1 MSGIVYQAS
10 VYSRVVEYRNFK
22 GQDKKVELF
31 FALDPLQLLS
41 VIASFEPKRN
51 KRSKNPAK
59 QGEVEPI
66 TNEQQLEFV
75 QGLVKKAAGW
85 PSDDGE
91 SWEPFPEFEESL
103 AGKAFLTKL
112 ASSDADRKEFSEKV
126 VLDPFR
132 AYVAYAK
139 DDPSNAPKDVKQ
151 LESMSAQLETLFS
164 EKVDPDE
171 SLEARRERLMAEL
184 AQIEGGPAEGTQGDN
199 GPTV

>member
-10 VYSRVVEYRNFK
+10 VYSRVVEYTNFK
-22 GQDKKVELF
+22 GQERKVELF

-41 VIASFEPKRN
+41 VIASFEPKTN
-51 KRSKNPAK
+51 KKSKNPAK
-59 QGEVEPI
+59 QGQVEPI

-75 QGLVKKAAGW
+75 QGLVKKAAGF

-91 SWEPFPEFEESL
+91 SWEPFENFEETL

-112 ASSDADRKEFSEKV
+112 ASSDADRKEFSTKV

-139 DDPSNAPKDVKQ
+139 DDPSNKPAEIKQ
-151 LESMSAQLETLFS
+151 LEAMAHQLENIFA
-164 EKVDPDE
+164 EKVDPNE
-171 SLEARRERLMAEL
+171 SLEARRERLQAEL
-184 AQIEGGPAEGTQGDN
+184 AQLTDPSASD
-199 GPTV
+199 PTD